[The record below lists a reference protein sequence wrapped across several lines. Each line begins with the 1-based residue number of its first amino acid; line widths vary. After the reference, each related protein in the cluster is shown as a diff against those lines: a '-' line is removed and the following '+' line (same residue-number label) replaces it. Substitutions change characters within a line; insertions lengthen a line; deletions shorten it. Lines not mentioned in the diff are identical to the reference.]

1 MIVMDPDDVIRAEN
15 IPESVGE
22 QPVNLFVLIPE
33 RPLVDRVRRKIMKQ
47 RPDRRVTK
55 TQVELFHL
63 VFGQEDGIRPE
74 FGQRLARDLIAQGVI
89 DAAARPPDP
98 EMLAR
103 QRRVV
108 LTTFLKRS
116 ETRHQTAGAR
126 MKNNAAVLDGGIEQ
140 RPVP

>member
-63 VFGQEDGIRPE
+63 VFSQEDRIGLE
-74 FGQRLARDLIAQGVI
+74 FSQRFARNLIAQGVI
-89 DAAARPPDP
+89 DTAARPADP
-98 EMLAR
+98 ETLAR
-103 QRRVV
+103 QRRFV
-108 LTTFLKRS
+108 L
-116 ETRHQTAGAR
+116 
-126 MKNNAAVLDGGIEQ
+126 
-140 RPVP
+140 